1 MVRGPDPA
9 TPVVIE
15 HEGRQMRGWY
25 RVAGDTIVVSGEDY
39 LGEKRAFVGEAA
51 DPGRCQE
58 IAREL
63 LRALAA
69 RRVSAT

>member
-9 TPVVIE
+9 VPVIIE
-15 HEGRQMRGWY
+15 HGGRKMRGWY
-25 RVAGDTIVVSGEDY
+25 RLSGDTLVVSGENY
-39 LGEKRAFVGEAA
+39 LGESRALIGEAT

-58 IAREL
+58 LAREL

-69 RRVSAT
+69 AKAPA

>member
-1 MVRGPDPA
+1 M
-9 TPVVIE
+9 PVVIE
-15 HEGRQMRGWY
+15 HGGRKMRGWY
-25 RVAGDTIVVSGEDY
+25 RLSGDTLVVSGENY
-39 LGEKRAFVGEAA
+39 LGERRTVVGEAA

-69 RRVSAT
+69 ANAPA

>member
-15 HEGRQMRGWY
+15 HEGRKMRGWY
-25 RVAGDTIVVSGEDY
+25 RVTGHTLVLSGENY
-39 LGEKRAFVGEAA
+39 LGETRAFIAEDA
-51 DPGRCQE
+51 DPGRCEE

-69 RRVSAT
+69 RRVANA